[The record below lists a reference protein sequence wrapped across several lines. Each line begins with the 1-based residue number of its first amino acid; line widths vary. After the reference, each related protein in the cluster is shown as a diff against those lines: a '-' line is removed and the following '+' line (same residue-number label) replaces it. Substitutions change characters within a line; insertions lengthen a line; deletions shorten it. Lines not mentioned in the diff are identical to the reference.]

1 LKHRYGILQLIKPHG
16 GSVSGSKREMI
27 VLMVLIQTCLPRLM
41 PALLGLCKPAIPIM
55 REAWA
60 AAVAARHPFPL
71 LAPIHAPT
79 PRLTS

>member
-1 LKHRYGILQLIKPHG
+1 
-16 GSVSGSKREMI
+16 MI

-60 AAVAARHPFPL
+60 AALAASRLPPT